1 MIRWRTKLPFCQFVY
16 LCSIAAFLFFE
27 QIRFDKAIYLPLC
40 ADRQSS
46 IYLAKQCTRR
56 FCARGDGMPPCCLA
70 TGRWGAAR
78 PMLDTGIARD
88 PAPCSGPLPPAWSY
102 EESTGWHDE
111 NKVIIT
117 ETPNVTMSWTRMI
130 GHCCTMI
137 SLKRVHPCNG
147 HFHFWTKKQCKK
159 WFGLRVGLVLSRVH
173 KLSYAKKTFLCSFN
187 FFCEKFPIKH
197 CSTHNMWIRWF
208 FRSISSSY
216 FHRNIMYIWMFA
228 HPRLT
233 TYQLDWT
240 RMLYKRK

>member
-1 MIRWRTKLPFCQFVY
+1 
-16 LCSIAAFLFFE
+16 
-27 QIRFDKAIYLPLC
+27 
-40 ADRQSS
+40 
-46 IYLAKQCTRR
+46 
-56 FCARGDGMPPCCLA
+56 MPPCCLA

-78 PMLDTGIARD
+78 RRLDTRIARD
-88 PAPCSGPLPPAWSY
+88 PAPCLARDAWSY

-111 NKVIIT
+111 DKVIIT

-137 SLKRVHPCNG
+137 SLKRVHSCNG

-159 WFGLRVGLVLSRVH
+159 WFGPRVGLVFSRVH
-173 KLSYAKKTFLCSFN
+173 KLSYAKKKFFCSLN

-197 CSTHNMWIRWF
+197 CSTHNIWIRWS
-208 FRSISSSY
+208 FRRISSSY
-216 FHRNIMYIWMFA
+216 FHRNIMYIWIFA

-240 RMLYKRK
+240 RILYKRK

>member
-1 MIRWRTKLPFCQFVY
+1 MLLSNGSLGC
-16 LCSIAAFLFFE
+16 C
-27 QIRFDKAIYLPLC
+27 
-40 ADRQSS
+40 
-46 IYLAKQCTRR
+46 
-56 FCARGDGMPPCCLA
+56 PPQA
-70 TGRWGAAR
+70 WHTGRASKG
-78 PMLDTGIARD
+78 
-88 PAPCSGPLPPAWSY
+88 PCPLPPAWSY
-102 EESTGWHDE
+102 EESTGWHNE

-117 ETPNVTMSWTRMI
+117 ETPNVTTSWTRMI

-137 SLKRVHPCNG
+137 SLKRVRSCNG

-159 WFGLRVGLVLSRVH
+159 WFGSRVGLVLSRVY
-173 KLSYAKKTFLCSFN
+173 KLSYVKKKVFCSLN

-197 CSTHNMWIRWF
+197 CSTYNIWILWS

-216 FHRNIMYIWMFA
+216 FHRNIMYIWIFA